1 MLKRMCIPIQETGIG
16 KTYDK
21 KMRIDSITI
30 FRFIAAL
37 IVINFHFGKTL
48 LDWPR
53 ILIAG
58 SEMVTFFFVLSGFVM
73 SYSYLPR
80 KNIIPTEF
88 WISRFKRLSP
98 AYYVALI
105 LSSVLLPQDN
115 DIRSFA
121 LSALYLQS
129 WIPPYAPR
137 LNGPAWSVSVEIFF
151 YLMFPV
157 IVWGIRHRR
166 LSAFQVCIGACAF
179 WLVSEIM
186 LLGLLNSRL
195 DVTPPSIYYYL
206 IYFFPLSYFS
216 SFCLGVAGGMW
227 FLFYSKRDKW
237 YFSLLAMFLAAALSY
252 SLRLTYAWS
261 CSPEQI

>member
-115 DIRSFA
+115 DIRSFCVKRSI
-121 LSALYLQS
+121 SAILDSSICSQAQWAS
-129 WIPPYAPR
+129 
-137 LNGPAWSVSVEIFF
+137 
-151 YLMFPV
+151 
-157 IVWGIRHRR
+157 
-166 LSAFQVCIGACAF
+166 
-179 WLVSEIM
+179 LVRFGRNI
-186 LLGLLNSRL
+186 
-195 DVTPPSIYYYL
+195 
-206 IYFFPLSYFS
+206 
-216 SFCLGVAGGMW
+216 
-227 FLFYSKRDKW
+227 FLFNV
-237 YFSLLAMFLAAALSY
+237 
-252 SLRLTYAWS
+252 S
-261 CSPEQI
+261 CNCVGY